1 MTRTMVARNP
11 LRPLACLSLAMPIF
25 FGGYALAQADNT
37 RPAVEINLKALK
49 STESGNA
56 ATVQPKR
63 IVDGETVIILVPPSL
78 QKKTPA
84 PKPSRKIAAPAAK
97 PAVPLP
103 KTKVAKAL
111 PTPVPPIN
119 PAKLPQAGKEE
130 KFAAVATPVAQ
141 MNTAPLPTPEQAEV
155 VKEKVAQDAAEKV
168 AEAVPEA
175 KPAPVPQVKP
185 EKPPEKEIQVAAIAP
200 DPKPKVE
207 TAGAPQKLSR
217 ILFAEGETALP
228 EVADDTL
235 QAIAG
240 QLASG
245 ERQNVQLLAYGTG
258 NSVSA
263 ARRLSLGR
271 ALVVRSRLME
281 LGVENRK
288 IEVRALGKPEGDD
301 PADRVDLVLI
311 ER

>member
-1 MTRTMVARNP
+1 MTRTTVARNP
-11 LRPLACLSLAMPIF
+11 LRPLACISLALPIF
-25 FGGYALAQADNT
+25 FGGYALAEADNG

-49 STESGNA
+49 STESSNSA
-56 ATVQPKR
+56 PVQPKR

-78 QKKTPA
+78 QKKTPT
-84 PKPSRKIAAPAAK
+84 PKPSLKMAAPELK
-97 PAVPLP
+97 RAVPLP
-103 KTKVAKAL
+103 KTKVAKVR

-119 PAKLPQAGKEE
+119 PAKLPPAQKEE
-130 KFAAVATPVAQ
+130 KFAAVATPVVK
-141 MNTAPLPTPEQAEV
+141 MNTARLPTPEQAEAV
-155 VKEKVAQDAAEKV
+155 QEKVAQDAAEKV
-168 AEAVPEA
+168 TEATPEA
-175 KPAPVPQVKP
+175 KPAPAP
-185 EKPPEKEIQVAAIAP
+185 EVAAEKLPKKEVQVAAIAP
-200 DPKPKVE
+200 DTPPKVKSA
-207 TAGAPQKLSR
+207 TAPQKLSR

-228 EVADDTL
+228 EVGDEAL
-235 QAIAG
+235 QAIAD
-240 QLASG
+240 QLAG
-245 ERQNVQLLAYGTG
+245 GGRQTVQLLAYGTG

-281 LGVENRK
+281 LGVENRR